1 MAAKTETENSTHVL
15 QFNTFALFRPHVL
28 PTLTLLM
35 PSPSASRL
43 SAIDMRSLE
52 LWGSIFGF
60 GPIFSFYALRRNTS
74 SLSESK
80 KGKKHLFS
88 YPFIHSSMLLH
99 TCMYARAWMNRL
111 SEFFFVLS
119 SRMNF

>member
-43 SAIDMRSLE
+43 LAIDVLSLE

-80 KGKKHLFS
+80 KGEETLVLL
-88 YPFIHSSMLLH
+88 PLH
-99 TCMYARAWMNRL
+99 TQLHAPTYVYVRSCVDEPL
-111 SEFFFVLS
+111 E
-119 SRMNF
+119 

>member
-43 SAIDMRSLE
+43 LAIDVLSLE